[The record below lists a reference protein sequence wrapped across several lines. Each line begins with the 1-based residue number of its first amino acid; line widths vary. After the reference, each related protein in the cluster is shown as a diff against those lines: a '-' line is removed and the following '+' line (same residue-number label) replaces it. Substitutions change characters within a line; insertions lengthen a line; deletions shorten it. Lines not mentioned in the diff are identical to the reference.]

1 MVSAEEK
8 EMADIPHKNKP
19 AALITA
25 VTFQAGVNP
34 PGGVWQDSD
43 NGHTAG
49 RAIYASQKES
59 FYVFLIFN
67 TLALSSSILVIVS
80 LTYRFPFHFELW
92 VSTVSMVITY
102 GSAIFAITPNESIKF
117 RHILIAAAGPFSV
130 RFIVEVFKWCK
141 GQISNSNVEPQL
153 PSNVEEKREVANSS
167 PSKKREWFWFRSFQ
181 YDKNRDTPSDARNGL
196 LIVVALITAVTFQAR
211 VNPPGGVWQDNE
223 NGHMAGRA
231 IYASHKQSFYV
242 FLISNTLA
250 LSSAILVIISLTYRF
265 PFHFENWVAT
275 ISMIITY
282 GSAIF
287 AITPNESVKFLYI
300 LSAAGVPFLIR
311 LVVEVFTRF
320 KCKPSNNSSI
330 N

>member
-19 AALITA
+19 AGWTWFKSFQYNKKEDKPADARNVLLIVAALITA

-130 RFIVEVFKWCK
+130 RFIVE
-141 GQISNSNVEPQL
+141 
-153 PSNVEEKREVANSS
+153 
-167 PSKKREWFWFRSFQ
+167 REWFWFRSFQ

-211 VNPPGGVWQDNE
+211 VNPPGGVWQDND

-265 PFHFENWVAT
+265 PFQFENWVAT
-275 ISMIITY
+275 ISMIINY

-320 KCKPSNNSSI
+320 KCKSSNNSSI